1 MEPEGSLT
9 CSQDP
14 DTDTFTPYFL
24 TPIFILFSN
33 VHPYFTQLASSRDV
47 SWLKCAILFSVM
59 RIVFMCICMYYKE
72 RIITIIRALKRYMFL
87 TADQWLQDGAARYP
101 SSTCVN
107 TVT

>member
-1 MEPEGSLT
+1 
-9 CSQDP
+9 
-14 DTDTFTPYFL
+14 
-24 TPIFILFSN
+24 
-33 VHPYFTQLASSRDV
+33 
-47 SWLKCAILFSVM
+47 
-59 RIVFMCICMYYKE
+59 MYYKE